1 MFDIHEVSNETD
13 VARSEL
19 IAYNSE
25 FDAGDIDSD
34 LEKGRR
40 EAIFFSVENV
50 SGKNITIYADEWDL
64 VGQDDFLYG
73 YIKYPY
79 REFAD
84 YPAHYPRNWPIFL
97 TPGTKTRYLLVTDIM
112 PILTPG
118 TKTRYL
124 LVTDIMPNSTNIS
137 VLRHNFMEN
146 ISILL
151 ELPDQIP
158 NVAGNPPL

>member
-112 PILTPG
+112 P
-118 TKTRYL
+118 
-124 LVTDIMPNSTNIS
+124 NSTNIS